1 MRYFL
6 LLLLC
11 LLPGRALASPLTMED
26 VELVGVWWPSS
37 PTLANLNT
45 HGGNG
50 AAIRFL
56 KPYTGIF
63 TFEHMNEEVWPIRW
77 TPEFLERGTGD
88 FATPCCGSAILDDT
102 LEFVGGR
109 PTLGFVRTSLM
120 LENVGTIDFSVPG
133 PPSST
138 LSLRNVTFESA
149 SVPAPVP
156 VPEPATLTLLAVG
169 VGHMLWRRRALSR
182 RG

>member
-1 MRYFL
+1 VRYFL

-11 LLPGRALASPLTMED
+11 LLPGRALASPLTIED
-26 VELVGVWWPSS
+26 VELLGVWWPSS

-77 TPEFLERGTGD
+77 TPQFLERGTGD

-102 LEFVGGR
+102 FEFAGGR
-109 PTLGFVRTSLM
+109 PTLGFTRTSLM

-149 SVPAPVP
+149 SVPAQVP
-156 VPEPATLTLLAVG
+156 VPEPATVTLLAVG